1 MIYDTNFMRKEFRNA
16 YMQQQFSR
24 QRQMSIGVFLGLLA
38 FAVFFSL
45 QTLKQSVINDVAP
58 QLMMSSYFSTLY
70 LYLFIALIFNVVFYI
85 ANYDYMTFI
94 EVIRN
99 RWYALVQLGYSPS
112 RLIMQKIIVRILSQT
127 AIFSIGYI
135 ATIFLSSFLKF
146 PIVLSYIISLYV
158 MGLIDI
164 VLLAAISLT
173 VSLFLRD
180 TTNAR
185 YIVGLLAVGLLVF
198 KAVSGYY
205 SILADRTLMND
216 MSNMFDITQSVFMSV
231 SAFIILAC
239 IGTCLLIGNK
249 LARVYNPPLL
259 HQLPALTCKAQ
270 GTVVLNSSSAGAKK
284 KPLVEAGNDPLLSRT
299 KRNIPSIIMSILM
312 VCAIIAL
319 LGLNVVVLACGYA
332 SPERET
338 SINGVIPYVFQS
350 STMEPAI
357 MFNDLA
363 FFQKVDGLSQLHIG
377 DILLYKDQSGGVNVA
392 GVQAYTKDES
402 GQLTGGLDVD
412 VLNYVDDR
420 YRGLAAQT
428 IARDQVYGVH
438 TSNNRWLGA
447 VILFANTILGRLVLL
462 LIPTFL
468 IFFYEPILRF
478 FRGLSKEKS

>member
-24 QRQMSIGVFLGLLA
+24 QRQMSMGIFLGLLA
-38 FAVFFSL
+38 FAVYFSL
-45 QTLKQSVINDVAP
+45 QTLKQSVVNDAAP

-99 RWYALVQLGYSPS
+99 RWYALVQLGYSPT
-112 RLIMQKIIVRILSQT
+112 RLVMQKIIVRILSQT
-127 AIFSIGYI
+127 AIFTIGYV

-146 PIVLSYIISLYV
+146 PIVLSYIISLYA

-185 YIVGLLAVGLLVF
+185 YVVGLLAVGLLVF

-216 MSNMFDITQSVFMSV
+216 MSNMFDVTQSIFMAV
-231 SAFIILAC
+231 SGFVILAC
-239 IGTCLLIGNK
+239 ISTCLLAGNK

-259 HQLPALTCKAQ
+259 HQLPALTCKEQ
-270 GTVVLNSSSAGAKK
+270 GTVVLNASSAGAKK
-284 KPLVEAGNDPLLSRT
+284 KPYVEAGNDPLLGR
-299 KRNIPSIIMSILM
+299 KRRNLPSVIMSIFM
-312 VCAIIAL
+312 VCAIVAL
-319 LGLNVVVLACGYA
+319 LGLNVIVLAFGYA

-350 STMEPAI
+350 ATMEPAI
-357 MFNDLA
+357 KFNDLA
-363 FFQKVDGLSQLHIG
+363 FFQKVDSISELHIG
-377 DILLYKDQSGGVNVA
+377 DILLYKDQSGAVNVSSL
-392 GVQAYTKDES
+392 QAFTADEA

-420 YRGLAAQT
+420 YRGMAAQT
-428 IARDQVYGVH
+428 LTRDQVYGIH
-438 TSNNRWLGA
+438 TGNNRWLGA
-447 VILFANTILGRLVLL
+447 VILFANTMLGRLILI

-478 FRGLSKEKS
+478 FRSMSKERS